1 LKPQIP
7 SSQSSKGKQAGRQA
21 GKKSVSS
28 ETAKEKWIW
37 VKFRKLKNTQQNR
50 TKGKKEKTNSQ
61 NLMNPSK
68 PR

>member
-7 SSQSSKGKQAGRQA
+7 SSQSSKGRQASKQAGRQA

-37 VKFRKLKNTQQNR
+37 VKFRKLKNTQP
-50 TKGKKEKTNSQ
+50 TKKEKGRKNKQT
-61 NLMNPSK
+61 PK
-68 PR
+68 I

>member
-7 SSQSSKGKQAGRQA
+7 SSQSSKGKQA

-37 VKFRKLKNTQQNR
+37 VKFRKLKNIQQNR